1 MCEKAPLL
9 TRYRL
14 ALSAGRDTPSPEWA
28 YRLYAALLD
37 GLPPAASEAVH
48 RGSAVSQFLAP
59 RGGSWCWS
67 VHLLGEDGHR
77 LLAPCLESRRTYR
90 LKKLGITLHVED
102 LERESVADVETLFAL
117 AQGLDL
123 PRVLRFRTPTA
134 FKSRGQYV
142 SLPTPWLLLQSLARR
157 WNSAFPACPIIDE
170 DGQGLQALAEGL
182 RFPRFRLESRGY
194 CLKGSSIPGFVGEVA
209 VESGLTGFHRHLAG
223 LLLLFAPYAGVGIKT
238 ALGMGGVESGPERP

>member
-1 MCEKAPLL
+1 MCDEAPLL

-14 ALSAGRDTPSPEWA
+14 TLSAGRDIPGPEWA

-37 GLPPAASEAVH
+37 DLPPAAGEAIH
-48 RGSAVSQFLAP
+48 RGSAVSQFLSP

-67 VHLLGEDGHR
+67 VNLLGEDGHR
-77 LLAPCLESRRTYR
+77 LLAPCLETRRTYR
-90 LKKLGITLHVED
+90 LKKLDITVRVED
-102 LERESVADVETLFAL
+102 LERESVADVETLFAPGPD
-117 AQGLDL
+117 APQ
-123 PRVLRFRTPTA
+123 VLRFCTPTA

-170 DGQGLQALAEGL
+170 DGQGLQTLSEGL
-182 RFPRFRLESRGY
+182 RFAHFRLESRAY
-194 CLKGSSIPGFVGEVA
+194 RLKGSCIPGFVGEVA
-209 VESGLTGFHRHLAG
+209 VENGLTGFHRQLAG
-223 LLLLFAPYAGVGIKT
+223 LLLRFAPYAGVGIKT